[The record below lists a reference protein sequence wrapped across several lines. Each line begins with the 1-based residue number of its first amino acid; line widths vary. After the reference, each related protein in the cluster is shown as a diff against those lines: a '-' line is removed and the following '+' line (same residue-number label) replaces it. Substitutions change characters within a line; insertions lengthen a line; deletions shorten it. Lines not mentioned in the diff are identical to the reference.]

1 MKCQASETDSVKQV
15 CERCGMYREGRTKI
29 MVYRV
34 LEKFPASPIAKEFY
48 CNRCLL
54 VMRVY
59 AIVGLGLVLSMLGI
73 LLLVFIWIRSL
84 S

>member
-1 MKCQASETDSVKQV
+1 
-15 CERCGMYREGRTKI
+15 